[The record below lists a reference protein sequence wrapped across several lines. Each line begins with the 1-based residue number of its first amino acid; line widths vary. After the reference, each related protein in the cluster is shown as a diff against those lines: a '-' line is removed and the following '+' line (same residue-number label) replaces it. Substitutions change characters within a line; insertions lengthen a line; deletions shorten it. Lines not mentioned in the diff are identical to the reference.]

1 MEKCQFFDGETAQDI
16 AEILEFFAEEH
27 ARIHQNDPQPE
38 PNYDEISMAYERY
51 EDALFCQNNAW
62 QSLYLW

>member
-16 AEILEFFAEEH
+16 AEINVFLAEEWN
-27 ARIHQNDPQPE
+27 RIHQNDPQPE

-51 EDALFCQNNAW
+51 EDALFCANNA
-62 QSLYLW
+62 